1 MKRRNRAAAE
11 CASQKKRYTR
21 PLQVEQLEARL
32 MNAIDTIELGLEAFS
47 SSHLQNQSNKEIAG
61 EFGLGSIWS
70 RGLSNRAPVI
80 VGSMLFSTGSI
91 ATGNSVRAS
100 VLAYDGSGEQGL
112 IYRWSV
118 VKAPSGSNLIF
129 SANNTNA
136 SKNVTILFDRAGD
149 YEIMATAVGRTGL
162 TASSTSRL
170 TVSPTLTSLRLI
182 SADGK
187 VVNPSVAFNTAIV
200 DPAFRVQGLDQFGQ
214 VMQQTTPPTWTM
226 RTGPANGR
234 MTPISQGEFTRFQ
247 FSHFDQFGIQA
258 TVGDKFVRFT
268 VQNVRST
275 ARMDLLNSSGAL
287 ILDGTPVSVSSDR
300 SIVTMRVFDQQGNLV
315 AAPSNVT
322 WTTQRAP
329 SGGTAR
335 ITMNGTQATIIF
347 NRVGTYDL
355 LAQANGLSR
364 IVRFQVNPVLTSLAL
379 TPNNASVQT
388 GQTRQFT
395 VQGLDQFGMALATAP
410 TVTWT
415 ASGGTVS
422 TNGLFT
428 AGQLTGPGSVTAT
441 SGAVRSTVQLTITAP
456 TTTTSLQLRD
466 AAGNV
471 LSDVNPVS
479 VSGTQLRV
487 DPRIV
492 NSTGGIVNSAPTVTM
507 AVTLAPTNGN
517 ATFTMNG
524 STGNVQFTRAGSY
537 DLNFSSSGMTRRLRV
552 TVSATLTSLQV
563 SPSSVSVQVGQ
574 TRQFTAAGF
583 DQFGQA
589 LATAPT
595 IAWTATGGTVSSTGL
610 FTAGQTAGAGS
621 VRATS
626 GSISSTMQLTVTA
639 PPTATNSLQLRDASG
654 NILSDVN
661 PVAVTGTQLRVDP
674 RIANST
680 GGIVNSAPTVTMTI
694 TSAPASGTATFSMS
708 GSTRNVQFTRA
719 GSYDLNFTSSGMTR
733 RLRVTVSATLT
744 SLQVTPG
751 SATVQTGQTR
761 QFSVAGIDQFGQTMT
776 SPPTVTWSATGG
788 TVSSSGLFT
797 ASNTAG
803 AGSVRATAGALSATA
818 AITVTAPPTGP
829 FLNAALSQLVQ
840 TYYADQM
847 LSRTEVMA
855 ILRSVGSDSVVDSVE
870 LNDLRTLVNSTQY
883 VMPAHV
889 RGLARNTVTDNPANL
904 RFQGQTAGNLAAGA
918 NSTLLNRLVDK
929 WFLGVDLPTV
939 TVPSLAYSSATGTL
953 FNVGPS
959 LADVKQ
965 GMVGDCYFLA
975 AVGSIASR
983 NQQAI
988 RDMFDDNGDGT
999 FSVRFFGR
1007 NSSGVATADYVT
1019 VDRRLPTYS
1028 GIYLYYAGYGF
1039 TSNSPSTVLWVA
1051 LAEKAYAQW
1060 NETGRAGRNGTNSYA
1075 GIEGGWMSNVNFQ
1088 ILGYNS
1094 TNYNFA
1100 TTTQQTLINAI
1111 ANGQAVT
1118 AGTKTTVASGLV
1130 ATHAYS
1136 ITAYNSSTGR
1146 FTLHNPWGN
1155 THPAPLTW
1163 AELQTNFSMFTTTA
1177 PHGSGGDVVSSGFRS
1192 QLTVIGVSATDPMTW
1207 VHRSDVGMG
1216 IIESDHAQQPATT
1229 DKVAFAM
1236 AWLEQDPSTQNSA
1249 AEILS
1254 PSSEGFESSSN
1265 DSESEIVC
1273 DETSDRLLKDLALM
1287 DLYITAVMR

>member
-1 MKRRNRAAAE
+1 MMKRRNRVAAKRD
-11 CASQKKRYTR
+11 SGKKRQTR

-47 SSHLQNQSNKEIAG
+47 SSHLQSQSNKEIAG
-61 EFGLGSIWS
+61 EFGFGSTWG
-70 RGLSNRAPVI
+70 RGLSNQTPVI
-80 VGSMLFSTGSI
+80 VSPISFSTGSI
-91 ATGNSVRAS
+91 ATGNTARAS
-100 VLAYDGSGEQGL
+100 VLAFASSGEQGL

-118 VKAPSGSNLIF
+118 VRAPSGSNPIF

-136 SKNVTILFDRAGD
+136 AKNITLSFDRAGE

-162 TASSTSRL
+162 TASFTSRL
-170 TVSPTLTSLRLI
+170 TVSPTLTSLRVI
-182 SADGK
+182 SADGR
-187 VVNPSVAFNTAIV
+187 VVNPNLAFNTATI

-214 VMQQTTPPTWTM
+214 VMQQSISPTWTM

-234 MTPISQGEFTRFQ
+234 MTPVSQGEFTRFQ

-268 VQNVRST
+268 VQNVRAT
-275 ARMDLLNSSGAL
+275 ARMDLLDASGGL
-287 ILDGTPVSVSSDR
+287 ILNGTTVPVSSDR
-300 SIVTMRVFDQQGNLV
+300 SIVTMRVFDQSGNIV
-315 AAPSNVT
+315 ASPTNVL
-322 WTTQRAP
+322 WTTQLAP
-329 SGGTAR
+329 TGGTAR
-335 ITMNGTQATIIF
+335 VTMNGTQATIIF

-355 LAQANGLSR
+355 LAQANGVSR
-364 IVRFQVNPVLTSLAL
+364 VVRFQVNPVLTSLAL
-379 TPNNASVQT
+379 TPNSASVQT
-388 GQTRQFT
+388 GQTRQFA
-395 VQGLDQFGMALATAP
+395 VQGLDQFGAALATSPAI
-410 TVTWT
+410 TWT
-415 ASGGTVS
+415 ASGGTIS
-422 TNGLFT
+422 TSGLFT
-428 AGQLTGPGSVTAT
+428 AGQTTGPGSVTAA

-456 TTTTSLQLRD
+456 TTTTTLQLRD

-471 LSDVNPVS
+471 LSDVNPVT
-479 VSGTQLRV
+479 VTGTQLRV

-492 NSTGGIVNSAPTVTM
+492 NSTGGIVNSAPIVAM

-517 ATFTMNG
+517 ATFTMSG
-524 STGNVQFTRAGSY
+524 STGNVVFTRAGSY
-537 DLNFSSSGMTRRLRV
+537 DLNFSSGGMTRRLRV
-552 TVSATLTSLQV
+552 TVNATLTSLQV
-563 SPSSVSVQVGQ
+563 SPSSVSVQAGQ

-595 IAWTATGGTVSSTGL
+595 IAWTATGGTVSSSGL

-626 GSISSTMQLTVTA
+626 GSVSSTMQLTVTA

-654 NILSDVN
+654 NVLSDVN
-661 PVAVTGTQLRVDP
+661 PVTVSGTLLRVDP
-674 RIANST
+674 RIVNST
-680 GGIVNSAPTVTMTI
+680 GGIVNSAPTVTMST
-694 TSAPASGTATFSMS
+694 TSAPSSGVATFSMS
-708 GSTRNVQFTRA
+708 GSTGNVVFTRA

-751 SATVQTGQTR
+751 TASVQTGQTR
-761 QFSVAGIDQFGQTMT
+761 QFTVAGLDQFGQTMA
-776 SPPTVTWSATGG
+776 SSPTVTWTATGG

-797 ASNTAG
+797 ASTTVG
-803 AGSVRATAGALSATA
+803 SGSVRATAGALSATA
-818 AITVTAPPTGP
+818 AITVTAPSSGP
-829 FLNAALSQLVQ
+829 FQNAALSQLVQ
-840 TYYADQM
+840 TYYVDQM

-904 RFQGQTAGNLAAGA
+904 RFQGQAAGNLTAGSS
-918 NSTLLNRLVDK
+918 STLLNRLVDK
-929 WFLGVDLPTV
+929 WFLGTDLPTV
-939 TVPSLAYSSATGTL
+939 TVSSLAYSSAVGTL

-975 AVGSIASR
+975 AAGSIASR

-988 RDMFDDNGDGT
+988 RDIFDDNGDGT
-999 FSVRFFGR
+999 FTVRFFGR
-1007 NSSGVATADYVT
+1007 NSSGVATPDYVT

-1028 GIYLYYAGYGF
+1028 GVYLYYAGYGF

-1060 NETGRAGRNGTNSYA
+1060 NETGRAGRDGTNSYA

-1094 TNYNFA
+1094 TNYSFT

-1111 ANGQAVT
+1111 GSGQAVT
-1118 AGTKTTVASGLV
+1118 AGTKATVASGLV

-1163 AELQTNFSMFTTTA
+1163 GELQANFSMFTTTA
-1177 PHGSGGDVVSSGFRS
+1177 PQGSGGEVVSSGFRS
-1192 QLTVIGVSATDPMTW
+1192 QLLVRGELVTAPTSLAHRLEIGLVSS
-1207 VHRSDVGMG
+1207 RSEQLQRSAGCEAEW
-1216 IIESDHAQQPATT
+1216 I
-1229 DKVAFAM
+1229 AM
-1236 AWLEQDPSTQNSA
+1236 AWLETDPST
-1249 AEILS
+1249 
-1254 PSSEGFESSSN
+1254 ESSAL
-1265 DSESEIVC
+1265 EII
-1273 DETSDRLLKDLALM
+1273 DLPSDVLEEASDDIEIEGDATRNRVLKDLALM
-1287 DLYITAVMR
+1287 DLYISMASR

>member
-1 MKRRNRAAAE
+1 MMKRRNRVAAKRD
-11 CASQKKRYTR
+11 SQKKRQTR

-32 MNAIDTIELGLEAFS
+32 MNAIDTIELGLEAFN
-47 SSHLQNQSNKEIAG
+47 SSHLQNQSNKEVAG
-61 EFGLGSIWS
+61 EIGFGSTWA
-70 RGLSNRAPVI
+70 RGLSNQSPVI

-100 VLAYDGSGEQGL
+100 VLAYDSSGEQGL

-118 VKAPSGSNLIF
+118 VKAPSGSNLLF

-136 SKNVTILFDRAGD
+136 SKNVTIFFDRAGD
-149 YEIMATAVGRTGL
+149 YEVMATAVGRTGL

-170 TVSPTLTSLRLI
+170 TVSPTLTSLRLV
-182 SADGK
+182 SADGQ
-187 VVNPSVAFNTAIV
+187 VVNPSVAFNTATV

-234 MTPISQGEFTRFQ
+234 MTPVSQGEFTRFQ
-247 FSHFDQFGIQA
+247 FSHFDQFGMQA

-315 AAPSNVT
+315 TAPTNVS
-322 WTTQRAP
+322 WTTQLAP

-335 ITMNGTQATIIF
+335 VTMNGTQATIIF

-395 VQGLDQFGMALATAP
+395 VQGLDQFGVALATVP

-415 ASGGTVS
+415 ASGGTIS
-422 TNGLFT
+422 TSGLFT

-456 TTTTSLQLRD
+456 TTTTTLQLRD

-471 LSDVNPVS
+471 LSDVNPVT

-552 TVSATLTSLQV
+552 TVNATLTSLQV

-589 LATAPT
+589 LATAPA

-639 PPTATNSLQLRDASG
+639 PPTTTNSLQLRDASG

-661 PVAVTGTQLRVDP
+661 PVTVTGKQLRVDP
-674 RIANST
+674 RIVNST

-694 TSAPASGTATFSMS
+694 TSAPSSGTATFSMS
-708 GSTRNVQFTRA
+708 GSTGNVQFTRA
-719 GSYDLNFTSSGMTR
+719 GSYDLNFSSSGMTR

-776 SPPTVTWSATGG
+776 NPPTVTWSASGG

-829 FLNAALSQLVQ
+829 FQNAALSQLIQ

-939 TVPSLAYSSATGTL
+939 TVPSLAYTSATGTL
-953 FNVGPS
+953 FNVGPA

-975 AVGSIASR
+975 AAGSIASR

-988 RDMFDDNGDGT
+988 RDIFDDNGDGT
-999 FSVRFFGR
+999 FTVRFFGR
-1007 NSSGVATADYVT
+1007 NSSGVATPDYVT

-1028 GIYLYYAGYGF
+1028 GVYLYYAGYGF
-1039 TSNSPSTVLWVA
+1039 TTNSPTTVLWVA

-1060 NETGRAGRNGTNSYA
+1060 NETGRAGRDGTNSYA
-1075 GIEGGWMSNVNFQ
+1075 GIEGGWMSDVNFQ

-1094 TNYNFA
+1094 TNYSFA

-1111 ANGQAVT
+1111 GSGQAVT

-1146 FTLHNPWGN
+1146 FTLYNPWGN
-1155 THPAPLTW
+1155 THPNPLTW
-1163 AELQTNFSMFTTTA
+1163 AELQANFTMFTTTA
-1177 PHGSGGDVVSSGFRS
+1177 PQGSGGDVVSSGFRS
-1192 QLTVIGVSATDPMTW
+1192 QLMVMGLPNTQESRLM
-1207 VHRSDVGMG
+1207 HRMDFGRGLQGTEDLQPTDVGEA
-1216 IIESDHAQQPATT
+1216 IFIAT
-1229 DKVAFAM
+1229 
-1236 AWLEQDPSTQNSA
+1236 AWLEQVVADPIATNAEWMDDTEALLEDSKETEDSA
-1249 AEILS
+1249 
-1254 PSSEGFESSSN
+1254 SN
-1265 DSESEIVC
+1265 RSF
-1273 DETSDRLLKDLALM
+1273 KDLALM
-1287 DLYITAVMR
+1287 ELYLNAISRSVV